1 MDKPKKAPRTKTPTV
16 LQMEAVECGAASLG
30 SVLGYHGL
38 YVPLSQ
44 LRDECGVNRDGSRA
58 ANVMRA
64 ARLHGLEA
72 KGFRR
77 DAETLLTNTT
87 LPAIAFWRNSHF
99 LVVEGSD
106 EKRVY
111 LNDPASGHRRV
122 TYEEFER
129 DYSEVVLEFSPGP
142 DFEKGGRP
150 YKIIEGLKERL
161 SGEKDAMWLIVGLSL
176 LLVLP
181 SLAIPVFS
189 KIFVDKVLVARHMDW
204 AIPMLYAM
212 FITLLI
218 RSSLTWIQQ
227 HYILKMQTKLTLT
240 SSSKFLWHVLKL
252 PAKFFSQRYAP
263 EITQRCRLNEM
274 VAGLLS
280 TQFTTGVLNLFLA
293 TFYVMAMFFYDWM
306 LTLFALMIIALN
318 GFVLKYA
325 GPMRH
330 DEFMRMAQE
339 RGKVDATS
347 MAVLQTVDTI
357 KAQGM
362 ESDVFAFW
370 AGNHA
375 GAVQSTQ
382 KLGTLSNLM
391 GLVPVVLTGVTSV
404 VILGAGALRVM
415 NGVMT
420 LGELVAFQAFAA
432 MLFEP
437 VNQLTALAG
446 SLQDAGASMR
456 RLDDVLTYPAETD
469 AADLMADQETVM
481 LNASNIN
488 GSVEMKNITF
498 GYSPLSEPLI
508 EDFSLKLAPGA
519 RVALVGGS
527 GSGKS
532 TLAKIMAGLYKPWS
546 GEVLI
551 DDQPRDDIPQFVLRD
566 ALQMVDQNIFLFSG
580 SVRENLT
587 LWDPTI
593 ADNSLVRACQDA
605 TIYDIVA
612 SLPGGLDGTLLENGS
627 NLSGGQRQCLE
638 IARAFVCDPAIL
650 ILDEATNSLDT
661 VKELQVDFNI
671 RRRGCTCLIVAHR
684 LSTIR
689 DADEIIVLD
698 NGKVVERGTHES
710 LMKLKGQYSQ
720 LVSTEGL

>member
-1 MDKPKKAPRTKTPTV
+1 MDIPSIPHAKTPTV

-30 SVLGYHGL
+30 IILGYHGL
-38 YVPLSQ
+38 HIPLSQ
-44 LRDECGVNRDGSRA
+44 LREECGVNRDGSRA
-58 ANVMRA
+58 ANVLRA
-64 ARLHGLEA
+64 ARQHGLEG

-77 DAETLLTNTT
+77 DAVTLFETTE
-87 LPAIAFWRNSHF
+87 LPAIIFWRNSHF
-99 LVVEGSD
+99 LVVEGAD
-106 EKRVY
+106 QKHVY

-122 TYEEFER
+122 THEEFER
-129 DYSEVVLEFSPGP
+129 DYSGVVLQFTPGP
-142 DFEKGGRP
+142 NFKPGGKP
-150 YKIIEGLKERL
+150 YSIMEGLKSRAA
-161 SGEKDAMWLIVGLSL
+161 GEGDALWLIVGLSL

-189 KIFVDKVLVARHMDW
+189 KIFVDKVLVARHINW
-204 AIPMLYAM
+204 AVPMLFAM
-212 FITLLI
+212 GLALVI
-218 RSSLTWIQQ
+218 RCSLTWIQQ
-227 HYILKMQTKLTLT
+227 HYILKMQTKMTLT
-240 SSSKFLWHVLKL
+240 SSSSFLWHVLKL

-293 TFYVMAMFFYDWM
+293 SFYVLAMFFYDWL
-306 LTLFALMIIALN
+306 LTLFALLIIGLNAL
-318 GFVLKYA
+318 VLKYTA
-325 GPMRH
+325 PLRH

-347 MAVLQTVDTI
+347 MATLQTMDTV

-362 ESDVFAFW
+362 ENDVFAFW

-375 GAVQSTQ
+375 SAVHSTQ
-382 KLGTLSNLM
+382 RLGMLSNMM
-391 GLVPVVLTGVTSV
+391 GLVPSVLTGVTSV
-404 VILGAGALRVM
+404 VILGVGAMRVM
-415 NGVMT
+415 HGVMT

-437 VNQLTALAG
+437 VNQITILAG

-456 RLDDVLTYPAETD
+456 RLDDVLKHPAETD
-469 AADLMADQETVM
+469 ASSLMADQETIM
-481 LNASNIN
+481 LGSAGIN
-488 GSVEMKNITF
+488 GSLELKNITF
-498 GYSPLSEPLI
+498 GYSSLSEPLI
-508 EDFSLKLAPGA
+508 EDFSLTISPGA

-532 TLAKIMAGLYKPWS
+532 TLAKIVTGLYKPWS

-551 DDQPRDDIPQFVLRD
+551 DGQPRDELPQFVVRD
-566 ALQMVDQNIFLFSG
+566 AVQMVDQQIFLFSG

-587 LWDPTI
+587 LWDPTVTDE
-593 ADNSLVRACQDA
+593 ALVRACQDA
-605 TIYDIVA
+605 VIYDVVA
-612 SLPGGLDGTLLENGS
+612 GLPGGLDGTLLENGA

-638 IARAFVCDPAIL
+638 IARALVCNPAIL

-661 VKELQVDFNI
+661 VKEQQVDFNI
-671 RRRGCTCLIVAHR
+671 RNRGCTCLIVAHR

-698 NGKVVERGTHES
+698 NGKVVERGTHEA
-710 LMKLKGQYSQ
+710 LMALKGYYNN
-720 LVSTEGL
+720 LVATEGA